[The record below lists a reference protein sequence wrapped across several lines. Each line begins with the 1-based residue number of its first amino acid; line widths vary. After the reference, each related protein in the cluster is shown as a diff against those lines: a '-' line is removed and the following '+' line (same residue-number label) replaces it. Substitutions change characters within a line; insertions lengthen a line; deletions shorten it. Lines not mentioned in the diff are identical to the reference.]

1 MQARR
6 RARHRNAE
14 SGVAGD
20 QMQRGPIEIDETY
33 IGDKIKNMHARKRLS
48 LNQGRSARKVTV
60 MGMLDR

>member
-1 MQARR
+1 
-6 RARHRNAE
+6 
-14 SGVAGD
+14 
-20 QMQRGPIEIDETY
+20 MQRGPIEIDETY